1 MQTDVAEA
9 FEPAAPGRGGSSS
22 MPQKRNPTAAAAA
35 LSAATIA
42 PQLAATILSALVQH
56 EHERA
61 TGAWQAEWPTFPA
74 LLLVASGALGNI
86 VEISEGLEVD
96 AERMRANLEST
107 GGLVMAEA
115 VSMALAARL
124 GKQEAHAIIAEA
136 SKKAIAEKKNL
147 EEVLTADARVRA
159 HLQPAD
165 LEKLFEPLF
174 YQGMSQ
180 IFIERLVASSQP
192 RTRR

>member
-1 MQTDVAEA
+1 MAD
-9 FEPAAPGRGGSSS
+9 
-22 MPQKRNPTAAAAA
+22 
-35 LSAATIA
+35 L
-42 PQLAATILSALVQH
+42 
-56 EHERA
+56 
-61 TGAWQAEWPTFPA
+61 PA
-74 LLLVASGALGNI
+74 LLLVVSGALANI
-86 VEISEGLEVD
+86 VEIGEGLEVD
-96 AERMRANLEST
+96 AERMRANLDSSN
-107 GGLVMAEA
+107 GLVMAEA

-136 SKKAIAEKKNL
+136 AKKAIAEKKNL

-165 LEKLFEPLF
+165 LEKLFQPLA
-174 YQGMSQ
+174 YQGISQ